1 MKSES
6 EKKPSNQGATNEDK
20 TLQRAR
26 GAYRFI
32 DSNGDGQITADDTLG
47 SPQGKQEKIKD
58 LLKRLDKN
66 GNGAVS
72 LNEFSQDPERSF
84 SDAQRFKDLDSN
96 KDGFLSLLEFLR
108 LHRNRAETQN
118 TEEFEE
124 LDTNADD
131 LLSFEEFSKLG
142 KQ

>member
-1 MKSES
+1 MKSEHD
-6 EKKPSNQGATNEDK
+6 KKPSNQGVTNEVK
-20 TLQRAR
+20 ILQRAR

-32 DSNGDGQITADDTLG
+32 DSNGDGQITADDMLG

-66 GNGAVS
+66 EDGAVS

-84 SDAQRFKDLDSN
+84 SDAQKFKDLDSN

-108 LHRNRAETQN
+108 LHRNRSKARN

-124 LDTNADD
+124 LDADADD
-131 LLSFEEFSKLG
+131 LLSFEEFGKLG
-142 KQ
+142 QQ